1 MENLKVSAV
10 IVNYNSGSWL
20 DRCLAALSK
29 FQLEQV
35 IVVDNGSVDNS
46 LDCLQT
52 AARVSTKLIRNPD
65 NPGYAAACNQ
75 GLENID
81 SEFILFLN
89 PDCELL
95 DNALTSLC
103 TALISNPGAILA
115 GPWVIDSKGNVQRAT
130 LRRLP
135 TLKNSISEFFR
146 PDNPDG
152 VELSQTAKPEGTQKV
167 EAVSGAC
174 LLARTSLLRELNGFD
189 PGYVLHCE
197 DLDLMRRA
205 EIAGYDVVLV
215 PDALVMHQQGVSSRS
230 RPYWVEWQKHRG
242 MWRYYKKFE
251 GHDENILK
259 RAFVRTGIFGHYLI
273 KVFTLVLSRIEGKS

>member
-20 DRCLAALSK
+20 GRCLAALSK
-29 FQLEQV
+29 SQV
-35 IVVDNGSVDNS
+35 AQIIVVDNASVDNS
-46 LDCLQT
+46 LDCLQSK
-52 AARVSTKLIRNPD
+52 ARANVKLIQNPD

-75 GLENID
+75 GLESID

-95 DNALTSLC
+95 DNALSSLC
-103 TALISNPGAILA
+103 AALISNPRAILA

-146 PDNPDG
+146 PGNPAG
-152 VELSQTAKPEGTQKV
+152 VDLSQTAKPVGTQKV

-174 LLARTSLLRELNGFD
+174 LLARTDMLRKLNGFD
-189 PGYVLHCE
+189 PGYILHCE

-205 EIAGYDVVLV
+205 ETTEYDVVLV

-251 GHDENILK
+251 GREENIFK
-259 RAFVRTGIFGHYLI
+259 RAFVRAGIFGHYLI
-273 KVFTLVLSRIEGKS
+273 KAFTLVLKRIQGN